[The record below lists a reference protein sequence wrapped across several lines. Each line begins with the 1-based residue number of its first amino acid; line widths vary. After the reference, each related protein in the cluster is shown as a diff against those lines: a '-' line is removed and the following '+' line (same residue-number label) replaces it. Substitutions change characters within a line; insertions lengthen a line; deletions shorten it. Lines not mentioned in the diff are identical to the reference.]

1 MAELDK
7 NLPDQIHITDDRSI
21 LAVCKRVC
29 TSLKPSDNREQDEEL
44 IFETL
49 CRIFADKRG
58 DKTVSFTAYPNTSKI
73 DNLKELL
80 FLLIDDQEKSD
91 QVLEYVYE
99 FLDNVYPQEE
109 LWRLKM
115 RI

>member
-1 MAELDK
+1 MNELNK
-7 NLPDQIHITDDRSI
+7 NLPDQIHITDDRST

-29 TSLKPSDNREQDEEL
+29 TSLKPSNNREQDEEL

-49 CRIFADKRG
+49 CRIFAERSH
-58 DKTVSFTAYPNTSKI
+58 KTVSFTAYPNSSKL

>member
-1 MAELDK
+1 MTKLNK
-7 NLPDQIHITDDRSI
+7 NLHDQIHITDDSSI
-21 LAVCKRVC
+21 LGACKRVC
-29 TSLKPSDNREQDEEL
+29 TSLKPSDNREKDEEL
-44 IFETL
+44 IFESL
-49 CRIFADKRG
+49 CRIFVERVN
-58 DKTVSFTAYPNTSKI
+58 KTVSFTAYPNSSKI